1 MAYTPENFGWKRPS
15 ESTTASDVLRHQVYG
30 SSTKISF
37 TENFLALGLNVQ
49 ISSATPAWTWS
60 DVSRSARTAGTRRLY
75 TPLLAL
81 TQGVTSSFLEPQVL

>member
-37 TENFLALGLNVQ
+37 TENFSLSALGLNVE
-49 ISSATPAWTWS
+49 ISS
-60 DVSRSARTAGTRRLY
+60 RAG
-75 TPLLAL
+75 
-81 TQGVTSSFLEPQVL
+81 